1 MSDFISLAQTF
12 GLPLAM
18 TITAVAI
25 LARAL
30 VIVSRDKDRANEQ
43 RFSDMRDQ
51 YEARLQEVTQ
61 DRDWHR
67 DRLYQALGLT
77 DSQSATLEELVKRVA
92 QQIPPP
98 RGR

>member
-1 MSDFISLAQTF
+1 MALAQTF

-30 VIVSRDKDRANEQ
+30 VVVSRDKDRANDQ
-43 RFSDMRDQ
+43 RFNDMRDQ
-51 YEARLQEVTQ
+51 YEARLRDVTH

-67 DRLYQALGLT
+67 DRLYQAIGLSDT
-77 DSQSATLEELVKRVA
+77 QSATLEELVKRVA
-92 QQIPPP
+92 KELPPP
-98 RGR
+98 RGGRS